1 MAFKKVGDF
10 KGIVPQDFQ
19 GLDDFNECAD
29 VNFFLYFFHMF
40 FSSLAIV
47 LPSITVLA
55 GSKTGDSSYWSGI
68 FELYESLQEL
78 SHLPGRKLKILGT
91 KLLLQ

>member
-29 VNFFLYFFHMF
+29 VNFFLYFFFICFLSTGYCAAQHHC
-40 FSSLAIV
+40 
-47 LPSITVLA
+47 A
-55 GSKTGDSSYWSGI
+55 GR
-68 FELYESLQEL
+68 Q
-78 SHLPGRKLKILGT
+78 
-91 KLLLQ
+91 